1 MVAQKTKGL
10 FTKLSIAGLIFGL
23 SNTSLVPLIST
34 QVVSA
39 ESNQIAMKDG
49 AILHAWCWSFNT
61 IKQNMKAI
69 KDADYTSIQTSPINA
84 VIPGDNGSKDLKNWY
99 FHYQP
104 TDYTIGNYQL
114 GTEDEFKA
122 MAAEADK
129 YGINIIVDAVLNH
142 TTTDINA
149 VSEKIKAIPD
159 WTHGNQG
166 ITNDYD
172 RYQVTQHALL
182 GLYDLNTQNKAV
194 QEYLLNYLKQ
204 AVADG
209 ADGFRFDAAKYIEL
223 PGEFNSDFWTNI
235 LANSGAKFQYGEVLQ
250 GAASR
255 ESDYGKLMG
264 VTASHYGEFIR
275 KVIGQG
281 YVKDGDLVNYQV
293 PGVSEDNLITWVES
307 HDNYANDSE
316 ESTKLT
322 DQDIILGWSIIGARK
337 EGVPLFFSRPV
348 GGGGQHGR
356 FPGTTK
362 IGDAGSDLFK
372 DPTIVAINKFRNA
385 MNGQS
390 EYTRNPNMDQG
401 LVMIERG
408 GKGAVITNLTSEEKR
423 IHSETTLADGQYKDT
438 ITGHIFE
445 VSNKQISGKMAP
457 RTVAVLY
464 PITQ

>member
-114 GTEDEFKA
+114 ETEDEFKA

-149 VSEKIKAIPD
+149 VSEKIKSIPD

>member
-1 MVAQKTKGL
+1 M
-10 FTKLSIAGLIFGL
+10 
-23 SNTSLVPLIST
+23 
-34 QVVSA
+34 
-39 ESNQIAMKDG
+39 
-49 AILHAWCWSFNT
+49 
-61 IKQNMKAI
+61 
-69 KDADYTSIQTSPINA
+69 
-84 VIPGDNGSKDLKNWY
+84 
-99 FHYQP
+99 
-104 TDYTIGNYQL
+104 
-114 GTEDEFKA
+114 
-122 MAAEADK
+122 
-129 YGINIIVDAVLNH
+129 
-142 TTTDINA
+142 
-149 VSEKIKAIPD
+149 
-159 WTHGNQG
+159 
-166 ITNDYD
+166 
-172 RYQVTQHALL
+172 
-182 GLYDLNTQNKAV
+182 
-194 QEYLLNYLKQ
+194 
-204 AVADG
+204 
-209 ADGFRFDAAKYIEL
+209 
-223 PGEFNSDFWTNI
+223 
-235 LANSGAKFQYGEVLQ
+235 Q

-337 EGVPLFFSRPV
+337 EGAPLFFSRPV

>member
-10 FTKLSIAGLIFGL
+10 FTKLSIAGLIFVL

>member
-1 MVAQKTKGL
+1 
-10 FTKLSIAGLIFGL
+10 
-23 SNTSLVPLIST
+23 
-34 QVVSA
+34 
-39 ESNQIAMKDG
+39 MK
-49 AILHAWCWSFNT
+49 
-61 IKQNMKAI
+61 
-69 KDADYTSIQTSPINA
+69 
-84 VIPGDNGSKDLKNWY
+84 
-99 FHYQP
+99 
-104 TDYTIGNYQL
+104 
-114 GTEDEFKA
+114 
-122 MAAEADK
+122 
-129 YGINIIVDAVLNH
+129 
-142 TTTDINA
+142 
-149 VSEKIKAIPD
+149 KIKAIPD

-194 QEYLLNYLKQ
+194 QEYLLNYLKE

-209 ADGFRFDAAKYIEL
+209 ADGFRFDAAKHIEL

-337 EGVPLFFSRPV
+337 EGAPLFFSRPV

-390 EYTRNPNMDQG
+390 EYIGNPNMDQG

-445 VSNKQISGKMAP
+445 VFNKQISGKMAP